1 MISNILLGV
10 FLLLVM
16 LLLWHV
22 TYTEYK
28 EREWRRNNP
37 DEFSWNRE
45 ENDSKHRH

>member
-10 FLLLVM
+10 FLLLFM

-22 TYTEYK
+22 SYTEYK

-37 DEFSWNRE
+37 DEFAFME
-45 ENDSKHRH
+45 KDKVKKE